1 MRSRGRVFGL
11 SVSLLPRARAPT
23 GRVVSWFVC
32 LCVHLFSACSVL
44 SGPLKLTFSLGKLDL
59 VNKPAFLRSTY
70 RSEHSEAQKASFLTF
85 RLCLNRAFFFD
96 DRVINAS
103 LGFLV

>member
-1 MRSRGRVFGL
+1 M
-11 SVSLLPRARAPT
+11 SLFLVTPGARAPR

-70 RSEHSEAQKASFLTF
+70 RSEHSEVQKSFFSNFQALPKP
-85 RLCLNRAFFFD
+85 RL
-96 DRVINAS
+96 
-103 LGFLV
+103 FL